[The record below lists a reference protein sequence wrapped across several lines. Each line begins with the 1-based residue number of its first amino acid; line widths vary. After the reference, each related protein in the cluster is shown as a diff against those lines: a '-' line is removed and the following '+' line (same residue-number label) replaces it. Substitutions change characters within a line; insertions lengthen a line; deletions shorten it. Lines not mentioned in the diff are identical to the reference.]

1 LNVTAADKSTGKSN
15 KITITNDKGRLSKD
29 EIERLVKDAEKYKNE
44 DDAIRKKVE
53 AKNALE
59 NYCYSVKN
67 TLKDEKLKDKF
78 TSDERSQVE
87 KLVEETIKW
96 VE

>member
-29 EIERLVKDAEKYKNE
+29 DIERLVKDAEKYKSE
-44 DDAIRKKVE
+44 DEIVKKKVE
-53 AKNALE
+53 AKNGLE
-59 NYCYSVKN
+59 NYCYQVKN

-78 TSDERSQVE
+78 SSEE
-87 KLVEETIKW
+87 KS
-96 VE
+96 